1 MTESGGRNIN
11 GLKIRAHLPLAFRIV
26 AGLLLAATLLAI
38 GIAFSRSRNQA
49 EFRMIGFPTALST
62 DQVATIDRY
71 ERTETDNGVVKYYI
85 KADRAVT
92 FSDNHVE
99 LENAF
104 IQVFDISSGS
114 SDTMR
119 SQKAVYVPEEN
130 KNFTAYFAGNVDIA
144 TRDSLNVKTE
154 QLTYKRATETANA
167 DELLTFERGGVTGKA
182 VGAIV
187 DVKAKRLELLKDVEI
202 ETAGTDELKKAGTEN
217 AALRSGYAV
226 YYQGL
231 ETIELRD
238 RLKATMKAAGDNA
251 RTIEVEA
258 RSANVFL
265 SVKDEKSRD
274 VSKLELFDSVQI
286 DVLQPT
292 NGTTK
297 IGAGY
302 ALYEKSEDRFE
313 LKNDV
318 RIVTDEGGASAMIT
332 ANAAVYEQSIGKIK
346 LEGSGQIEQG
356 TAQIRGD
363 IINAQLYP
371 NQKLKFSDVSGNA
384 YLRQIQNGR
393 MTEVYGDTVNAFFT
407 DAQIIQNANV
417 SGTAKAVLTPAN
429 PTEYSKVSLSA
440 RDAINVKFKNA
451 GVIDQMQTVGR
462 TEIVVNVPDTGPD
475 AANKR
480 ILGDTVKAIF
490 DGTGQ
495 NLRHA
500 AATGNAEAYVEPNQ
514 ASAQNYR
521 TAVYAPNFECEF
533 FTGAS
538 DPENCT
544 ASTNAK
550 VVRTPTVAGS
560 NAEQVINSQKLTAA
574 FSAKT
579 RDLER
584 IDAVG
589 DARFSQADRH
599 ASAQTIAY
607 TASDSFVRLRGKE
620 PTVWDSKA
628 RAKADEI
635 EWNTKDQRSF
645 LRGNARTTYYS
656 QGSSANATPFGDTDK
671 PVFLTAAQAEF
682 DHKGETAL
690 YTGNA
695 RGWQENNFIR
705 ADRILIRQREGQL
718 QADGSV
724 QSLLYDAK
732 RKENGREVNLP
743 VFAAAA
749 RMTYDRSGRLLRY
762 EDNVDI
768 RQGSDRLT
776 GGIANVYLTA
786 ANEVSRTEIEQN
798 VVITQPHRRA
808 NADYAQYNTSDETV
822 VLRGNPARVFDD
834 ENGSSQANQM
844 TVFLRENRA
853 VAEGPAKSGNGGR
866 IRSVYKV
873 KNTLQ

>member
-1 MTESGGRNIN
+1 MSETAKHNIKT
-11 GLKIRAHLPLAFRIV
+11 LRLRARLPLAFRIV
-26 AGLLLAATLLAI
+26 AGILLAATLIAI
-38 GIAFSRSRNQA
+38 GVAFYRSRNQA
-49 EFRMIGFPTALST
+49 EFRMKGFPTALST
-62 DQVATIDRY
+62 DQVATIDGY

-104 IQVFDISSGS
+104 IQVFDNSSGS
-114 SDTMR
+114 TDTMR

-167 DELLTFERGGVTGKA
+167 DELVTFERGSVTGKA

-187 DVKAKRLELLKDVEI
+187 DVRAKRLELLKDVEI
-202 ETAGTDELKKAGTEN
+202 ETAGTDELKTAG
-217 AALRSGYAV
+217 AHDAVLRSGYAV
-226 YYQGL
+226 YDQGR
-231 ETIELRD
+231 ETIELSD
-238 RLKATMKAAGDNA
+238 GLKATMKATGDNP
-251 RTIEVEA
+251 RTIEVAA

-286 DVLQPT
+286 DVVEPM

-302 ALYEKSEDRFE
+302 ALYQKSEDRFD
-313 LKNDV
+313 LKNNV
-318 RIVTDEGGASAMIT
+318 RIVTDESGTPAVIT
-332 ANAAVYEQSIGKIK
+332 ANTAAYDQSVGKIK
-346 LEGSGQIEQG
+346 LEGGGQIEQG

-363 IINAQLYP
+363 IINAQLYQ
-371 NQKLKFSDVSGNA
+371 NRKLKFSVVSGNA
-384 YLRQIQNGR
+384 YIRQIQNGR
-393 MTEVYGDTVNAFFT
+393 TTEVYGDTVNASFT
-407 DAQIIQNANV
+407 EAQVIQNADV
-417 SGTAKAVLTPAN
+417 IGTAKAVLTPEN
-429 PTEYSKVSLSA
+429 PAEYSRVSLLA

-451 GVIDQMQTVGR
+451 GVVDQMQTAGR
-462 TEIVVNVPDTGPD
+462 TEIIVNVPDNGPD

-480 ILGDTVKAIF
+480 ILGDTVNAIF
-490 DGTGQ
+490 DDAGQ
-495 NLRHA
+495 NLRSA
-500 AATGNAEAYVEPNQ
+500 AATGNAEAFVEPIH

-521 TAVYAPNFECEF
+521 TAVYAPNFECSF

-538 DPENCT
+538 DPENCV
-544 ASTNAK
+544 ASMNAK
-550 VVRTPTVAGS
+550 VVRTPTVAGG
-560 NAEQVINSQKLTAA
+560 NAEQTITSKKLTASFA
-574 FSAKT
+574 ANT

-584 IDAVG
+584 MEAVG
-589 DARFSQADRH
+589 DARFTQADRD
-599 ASAQTIAY
+599 ASAETIAY

-620 PTVWDSKA
+620 PAVWDSKS

-635 EWNTKDQRSF
+635 DWNTKDQRSF

-656 QGSSANATPFGDTDK
+656 QGSSANATPFSDTDK
-671 PVFLTAAQAEF
+671 PVFLTAMQAEF
-682 DHKGETAL
+682 DHKAETAL

-695 RGWQENNFIR
+695 RGWQENNYIR
-705 ADRILIRQREGQL
+705 ADKLLIKQRDGQL
-718 QADGSV
+718 LADGNV

-732 RKENGREVNLP
+732 RKENGREVNVP
-743 VFAAAA
+743 VFAAASH
-749 RMTYDRSGRLLRY
+749 MSYDRGGRILRY
-762 EDNVDI
+762 QENVDI
-768 RQGSDRLT
+768 RQGADRLT

-798 VVITQPHRRA
+798 VVIAQPHRRA

-822 VLRGNPARVFDD
+822 VLRGSPAHVYDD
-834 ENGSSQANQM
+834 ENGSSQANKI
-844 TVFLRENRA
+844 TVYLRENRA
-853 VAEGPAKSGNGGR
+853 VAEGPAKTGNGGR